1 LVASAASYLV
11 ITHAARQSH
20 EIVRAGSRLPHAVA
34 RLGPPRRGSRIH
46 GLTVQAVTLAQRLL

>member
-46 GLTVQAVTLAQRLL
+46 GL